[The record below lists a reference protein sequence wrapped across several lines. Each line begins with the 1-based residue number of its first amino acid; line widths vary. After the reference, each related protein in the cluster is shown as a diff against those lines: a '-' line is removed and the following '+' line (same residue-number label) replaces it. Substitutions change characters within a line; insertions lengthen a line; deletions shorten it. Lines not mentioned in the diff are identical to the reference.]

1 MTVTSQREV
10 SHRAYPVLPCWCLF
24 TVFTLLCFLI
34 YWEKKWKQFVS
45 LDPRFGDFRCVP
57 PDWTLF
63 LDIDIY
69 FWNFPLAFAISI
81 SFGVLSLSLVWD
93 LIKKKIW
100 FFRGMPFLHIYEFS
114 GLSSV
119 SDFWFHVVKVEGAWR
134 ELHHKC
140 SGRKS
145 TWVVKCLSG
154 FSFPCLFRG
163 GVVRLY
169 PFLFFWPQ
177 LAVEF

>member
-93 LIKKKIW
+93 LIKKKKFGSLGACHFYI
-100 FFRGMPFLHIYEFS
+100 FMSFLGF
-114 GLSSV
+114 LL
-119 SDFWFHVVKVEGAWR
+119 F
-134 ELHHKC
+134 L
-140 SGRKS
+140 
-145 TWVVKCLSG
+145 TSG
-154 FSFPCLFRG
+154 FMWSKLRVLGESCITNALVGRAPE
-163 GVVRLY
+163 
-169 PFLFFWPQ
+169 W
-177 LAVEF
+177 